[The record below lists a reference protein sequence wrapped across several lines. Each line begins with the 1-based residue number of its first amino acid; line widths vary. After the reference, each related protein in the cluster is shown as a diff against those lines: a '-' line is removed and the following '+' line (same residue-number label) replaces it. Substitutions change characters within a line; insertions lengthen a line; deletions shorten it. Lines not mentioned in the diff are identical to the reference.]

1 MKNTIRSVRRKVP
14 TSKRLWAVVCCL
26 VTILLAGCD
35 TVQGPQGEVDEEF
48 VWDNTEVMPEHVIQ
62 IGDEFEYTPATNVEG
77 HFLCRVTD
85 VRIVQDEAEC
95 PPPELWLDT
104 WLVALVDGEEVRYEY
119 EEWFTEGG
127 AHDHGCRVILV
138 EVSMTNVDAESRLH
152 DGTYSGGPFKD
163 PYLFTAYN
171 VVNLVDLSYV
181 QSLGGAH
188 HNFHRYGLGYYSFR
202 RPVSEDDWDTLG
214 NEHQAIRITPG
225 ETVSFTVGFLLHAD
239 PEGGIRDL
247 SQLMLSVGANTS
259 AKEGVF
265 IDPKLGD
272 DVE

>member
-1 MKNTIRSVRRKVP
+1 MRIR
-14 TSKRLWAVVCCL
+14 KRFRILLCCML
-26 VTILLAGCD
+26 TILLAGCD
-35 TVQGPQGEVDEEF
+35 AVQVPQGEVEEEF
-48 VWDNTEVMPEHVIQ
+48 VRDNTEVMPEHVIQ
-62 IGDEFEYTPATNVEG
+62 IGDEFEYTPEVYVEG
-77 HFLCRVTD
+77 HFLCTVTD
-85 VRIVQDEAEC
+85 VRVVQEEAEC
-95 PPPELWLDT
+95 PPAELWVSDSLAAD
-104 WLVALVDGEEVRYEY
+104 VNGEEVIFEY

-127 AHDHGCRVILV
+127 AYDHGCRIILADV
-138 EVSMTNVDAESRLH
+138 TMTNVDAESELD
-152 DGTYSGGPFKD
+152 DGTNSGGPFKD

-171 VVNLVDLSYV
+171 VLNLVDLSSV
-181 QSLGGAH
+181 RSLGGKY
-188 HNFHRYGLGYYSFR
+188 HRFLGYDRGYFSFL
-202 RPVSEDDWDTLG
+202 RPDSEDDRETNG
-214 NEHQAIRITPG
+214 NEHQAIRIAPG

>member
-1 MKNTIRSVRRKVP
+1 M
-14 TSKRLWAVVCCL
+14 L
-26 VTILLAGCD
+26 TILLAGCD
-35 TVQGPQGEVDEEF
+35 AVHVPQGEVEEEF
-48 VWDNTEVMPEHVIQ
+48 VRDNTEVMPEHVIQ
-62 IGDEFEYTPATNVEG
+62 IGDEFEYTPAANVEG

-85 VRIVQDEAEC
+85 VRVVQDEAEC

-127 AHDHGCRVILV
+127 AYDHGCRVILV

-152 DGTYSGGPFKD
+152 DGTYLGGPFKD

-171 VVNLVDLSYV
+171 VVKLVDLSSV
-181 QSLGGAH
+181 QSLGGEH
-188 HNFHRYGLGYYSFR
+188 HSYLDYRQGHFSFL
-202 RPVSEDDWDTLG
+202 RPDSEDDLETNG
-214 NEHQAIRITPG
+214 NEQHAIRIAPG
-225 ETVSFTVGFLLHAD
+225 ETVSFTLGFSLDAEQ
-239 PEGGIRDL
+239 EGEARDL

>member
-1 MKNTIRSVRRKVP
+1 MRIRISFRI
-14 TSKRLWAVVCCL
+14 LLCCML
-26 VTILLAGCD
+26 TILLAGCD
-35 TVQGPQGEVDEEF
+35 AVQVPQGEVEEEF
-48 VWDNTEVMPEHVIQ
+48 VRDNTEVMPEHVIQ
-62 IGDEFEYTPATNVEG
+62 IGDEFEYTPEVYVEG
-77 HFLCRVTD
+77 HFLCTVTD

-95 PPPELWLDT
+95 PPADLWGSDSLG
-104 WLVALVDGEEVRYEY
+104 AIVDGEEVIFEY

-127 AHDHGCRVILV
+127 AYDHGCRIILADV
-138 EVSMTNVDAESRLH
+138 TMTNVDAESELD
-152 DGTYSGGPFKD
+152 DGTNSGGPFKD
-163 PYLFTAYN
+163 PYLFTAYG

-188 HNFHRYGLGYYSFR
+188 HSFHSYTLGYYSFI
-202 RPVSEDDWDTLG
+202 RPISEEDWETLG
-214 NEHQAIRITPG
+214 YEHKAIRIAPG

-239 PEGGIRDL
+239 DEGGTRDL
-247 SQLMLSVGANTS
+247 SRLMLSVGANTS